1 MPELTWY
8 VLAPYV
14 LILTAALAA
23 GFVNA
28 IAGGSTFFGY
38 PAFVACGVPPALA
51 SASNNVGLWLGNA
64 MAAFAYRS
72 SRLFLE
78 YFVDRRPVKKSIAV
92 ISLQRAA
99 LPLWSN
105 FIKLLQSA
113 WQTAHRPKLVFASAT
128 GICEPSCLVEQS
140 VLTSQAEP

>member
-1 MPELTWY
+1 MPELTWH
-8 VLAPYV
+8 VLAPNA
-14 LILTAALAA
+14 LILTATLAA

-28 IAGGSTFFGY
+28 IAGGSTFFSY
-38 PAFVACGVPPALA
+38 PAFVACGVAPALA
-51 SASNNVGLWLGNA
+51 SASNNVGLWPGNA

-92 ISLQRAA
+92 ISLQRAE

-105 FIKLLQSA
+105 FIKLLQSLGRLLIGQS
-113 WQTAHRPKLVFASAT
+113 WFLHRQQEFASHLALW
-128 GICEPSCLVEQS
+128 SK
-140 VLTSQAEP
+140 AY